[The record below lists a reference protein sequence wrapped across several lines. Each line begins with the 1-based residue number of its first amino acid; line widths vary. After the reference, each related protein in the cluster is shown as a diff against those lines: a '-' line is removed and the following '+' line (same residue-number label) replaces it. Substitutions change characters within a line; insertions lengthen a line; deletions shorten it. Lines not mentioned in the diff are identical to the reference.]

1 MPVEFLSDEEV
12 AAYPLD
18 VPTVVLDE
26 VAGQLEMT
34 DASCVK
40 RYTDWRPGRMNH
52 LGAALLEGPHAAL
65 GTAPLR

>member
-40 RYTDWRPGRMNH
+40 RYTDWRPER
-52 LGAALLEGPHAAL
+52 
-65 GTAPLR
+65 RR